1 MVCFIE
7 LLAELVLTF
16 VLTSAIVVEA
26 MQDA

>member
-1 MVCFIE
+1 MVCFTE
-7 LLAELVLTF
+7 LLAELVLTL